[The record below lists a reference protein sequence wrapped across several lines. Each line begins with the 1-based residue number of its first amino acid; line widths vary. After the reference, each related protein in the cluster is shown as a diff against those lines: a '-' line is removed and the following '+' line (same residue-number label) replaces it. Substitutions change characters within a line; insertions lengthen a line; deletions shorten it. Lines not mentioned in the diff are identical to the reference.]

1 VNELHQRAR
10 RERTELSEV
19 EIEAGRF
26 SQHLS
31 HLLIG
36 AKLGLEEV
44 LKVVW
49 VGGDQAMGSDRSML
63 TTGHDM
69 RPSDRC

>member
-1 VNELHQRAR
+1 VHELHQRAH
-10 RERTELSEV
+10 RERTELSGV

-36 AKLGLEEV
+36 SELGLEEIP
-44 LKVVW
+44 KVVW
-49 VGGDQAMGSDRSML
+49 AGGDQAMGSDRSML

>member
-1 VNELHQRAR
+1 
-10 RERTELSEV
+10 V

-36 AKLGLEEV
+36 AELGLEEV